1 VIVGSTDDWP
11 RKYKFARVPV
21 DVAFLRFSNDRMGFC
36 FFVHVLKMKARRV
49 SSATAGSEHDGT
61 TVLISEESRN
71 GNGNHVEGDNISEG
85 SESGEMAA
93 LERKLV
99 RKVDLRLCTI
109 AGILC
114 SLNLVDSGL
123 ISSASVSEGFFEDLG
138 LGVGNRYVSEV

>member
-1 VIVGSTDDWP
+1 M
-11 RKYKFARVPV
+11 
-21 DVAFLRFSNDRMGFC
+21 N
-36 FFVHVLKMKARRV
+36 ARRT
-49 SSATAGSEHDGT
+49 SSAKGGSEQEQDGT

-71 GNGNHVEGDNISEG
+71 GNGNHVEGDNVSEG
-85 SESGEMAA
+85 SESGEVTAFG
-93 LERKLV
+93 RKLV